1 MSIKT
6 RFSKKEH
13 TDSGLALLLLTLIVG
28 QWFNHQII
36 LRLAVAEVLILLI
49 VPVLIFPFTFLWLN
63 ISDLLGKVMSKVIL
77 TIVFFIFV
85 WPVALFR
92 KAMGKDALNLRKF
105 KRNQNSVFLDRNHV
119 YTKTDLTTPY

>member
-92 KAMGKDALNLRKF
+92 KAMGKDTLNLRKF